1 MDSVK
6 FSKTTTVGLTT
17 RDYVVLAADKRAT
30 AGAEVYHKRV
40 NKILKINDY
49 TAMTISGLVADA
61 QRIVELARYI
71 SKRYELETGRRIS
84 ISSLANY
91 TGLILQAYLRYLPF
105 IVQILIGGYDNEPRL
120 YYLDLLGNITSE
132 KYMATGS
139 GSPIALGVLER
150 EYREDL
156 DLETAVE
163 LAAKAVYTA
172 IQRDGFSGEG
182 VDVVII
188 GPNIYREETYLLKK
202 DLVLKT

>member
-6 FSKTTTVGLTT
+6 FSRTTTVGLTT

-30 AGAEVYHKRV
+30 AGGEVYHKRV
-40 NKILKINDY
+40 NKVLKINDY

-84 ISSLANY
+84 ISSLASY

-105 IVQILIGGYDNEPRL
+105 IVQILIGGYDDEPRL
-120 YYLDLLGNITSE
+120 YYLDLLGNVTSE

-139 GSPIALGVLER
+139 GSPIAFGVLEK

-156 DLETAVE
+156 DLETAVK
-163 LAAKAVYTA
+163 LAVKAVYTA

-188 GPNIYREETYLLKK
+188 GSNIYREETYLLKK
-202 DLVLKT
+202 DLVLKI